1 MGNGTFRSTVGLETR
16 IGKEIAPAPI
26 EIFIV
31 KQEESFPR
39 IHQRMPSWP
48 CLCYTGRCL
57 LMPLLLL
64 LLQY

>member
-39 IHQRMPSWP
+39 IH
-48 CLCYTGRCL
+48 
-57 LMPLLLL
+57 
-64 LLQY
+64 